1 MITSAKVIYEGEGI
15 LRLVAPAPDL
25 PLHQELY
32 ADILVPEPEFEWDV
46 PYNPSAEAVWG
57 AMGTFGIQDQAL
69 AEWLAFSPEIAE
81 QNQFLYEL
89 TESATTDTEP
99 SREIEANP
107 SSDATIDKPSI

>member
-57 AMGTFGIQDQAL
+57 AMGTFGIQDQLL

-81 QNQFLYEL
+81 QNQFLYGFDGERYHRYG
-89 TESATTDTEP
+89 TEP
-99 SREIEANP
+99 RNRGKSKLRCNN
-107 SSDATIDKPSI
+107 